1 MITQYEKMQIC
12 EEYKNNKRASIAVLA
27 IKYKRNERT
36 IRNILAENNVPI
48 TNKFRLQDDEKDQ
61 IRTMFMDGVTVSDIA
76 DKLGHQRI
84 TISRFL
90 VSEGFKEKTNTDKEE
105 VFGKIDV
112 LSLDDVKTIGTKK
125 TVLRPDLV
133 ILNANKA
140 LRKQIQGDFDNLVES
155 KTDWKLINDILQTRY
170 PNHIAWNY
178 LKVYQYGWD
187 RGINEFK
194 WVR

>member
-1 MITQYEKMQIC
+1 M
-12 EEYKNNKRASIAVLA
+12 
-27 IKYKRNERT
+27 
-36 IRNILAENNVPI
+36 PI
-48 TNKFRLQDDEKDQ
+48 TNKFRLQEDEKDQ

-125 TVLRPDLV
+125 TVLRPGLV

-140 LRKQIQGDFDNLVES
+140 LREQIQGDFDNLVES